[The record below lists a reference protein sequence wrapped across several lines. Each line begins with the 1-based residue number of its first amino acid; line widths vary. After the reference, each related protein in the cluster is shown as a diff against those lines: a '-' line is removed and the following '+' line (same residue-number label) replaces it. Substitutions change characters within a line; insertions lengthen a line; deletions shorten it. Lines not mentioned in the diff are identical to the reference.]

1 MNKILNKY
9 RFTVKP
15 SISEGESALEL
26 ARTVG
31 LHPLTYQELP
41 FDPEYSI
48 YAGRLTPEKLSN
60 ASAEEM
66 YWKINFFLG
75 LTLELIDGKDFE
87 GSFHKNFNKNG
98 MSPPAKEKKP
108 G

>member
-26 ARTVG
+26 ARTIG

-60 ASAEEM
+60 ATADEM
-66 YWKINFFLG
+66 YWKIRQ
-75 LTLELIDGKDFE
+75 ELILRHTGEHPYEVSGPDALKLLQ
-87 GSFHKNFNKNG
+87 KV
-98 MSPPAKEKKP
+98 
-108 G
+108 